1 MSELF
6 AEVVANDDP
15 ESDGPADSAMVSG
28 RECGA
33 SDRAIHEDGQS
44 RVLGDYL
51 SDTES
56 LV

>member
-15 ESDGPADSAMVSG
+15 ESYGPADSAMVSG